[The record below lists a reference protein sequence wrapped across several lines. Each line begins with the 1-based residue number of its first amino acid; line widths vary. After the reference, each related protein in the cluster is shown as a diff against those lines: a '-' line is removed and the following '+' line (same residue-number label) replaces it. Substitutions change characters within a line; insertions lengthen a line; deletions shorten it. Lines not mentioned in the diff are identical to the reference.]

1 MKIRLFILGIVA
13 GGIFLGSCNDDMG
26 LVGPSIQPK
35 EDTPVLRADTFML
48 KASTVLLDSIYV
60 KTASGLLG
68 EIYDPL
74 FGDLKADFICQFYAE
89 DGFKFRQEPI
99 NGKIDSIQLRIL
111 YYNRDWIGD
120 SLASMQATVYPVV
133 KPLERNYYTNIDP
146 AQYVD
151 FNNSLASK
159 TYSPRDLTVSDSLWN
174 ATTTSNG
181 YITYSHPACIEI
193 KLPVAFGQKFYD
205 ESINHP
211 GYFANQDAFNKFL
224 PGLYITNTFGSGN
237 ILSVNGAQV
246 VIYYNYYVERPSTG
260 AIDSAVIAYEM
271 FPVTK
276 EVIQMNRMQNAGLDK
291 LLLPDDKYTYIKSP
305 AGVAT
310 RLTIPIKEIKEKVE
324 DRRIN
329 TFYFELKA
337 MPQEDWKY
345 ALSAPGYVLL
355 IPEDSVKTFFEKG
368 KIEDNIT
375 TYLGT
380 YNSASLLYFFTPITS
395 TSTVATTVTTKTNLA
410 NLIKYQLLYAPDEDL
425 NMLLIPVD
433 RTVTT
438 TSSSNGQVYVY
449 TESINN
455 YLKPASLTVRKD
467 SLAMQVQVIT
477 SLYDE

>member
-13 GGIFLGSCNDDMG
+13 GSIFLGSCNDDMG
-26 LVGPSIQPK
+26 LVGPSIQPE
-35 EDTPVLRADTFML
+35 EDTPVLRTDTFML
-48 KASTVLLDSIYV
+48 KASTVLLDSIYA
-60 KTASGLLG
+60 KTATGLLG
-68 EIYDPL
+68 AIYDPL
-74 FGDLKADFICQFYAE
+74 FGDLKADFICQFYVQ
-89 DGFKFRQEPI
+89 DGFKFRHEPI
-99 NGKIDSIQLRIL
+99 NGKIDSVQFRIL

-120 SLASMQATVYPVV
+120 SLASMQATVYPVI

-151 FNNSLASK
+151 FNNPLASK

-174 ATTTSNG
+174 ATTTSG
-181 YITYSHPACIEI
+181 SYIVHSYDARIEI
-193 KLPVAFGQKFYD
+193 KLPVSFGQKFYD

-211 GYFANQDAFNKFL
+211 EYFVNQDAFNRFF
-224 PGLYITNTFGSGN
+224 PGLHITNTFGSGN
-237 ILSVNGAQV
+237 ILSINETQI
-246 VIYYNYYVERPSTG
+246 VIYYNYYAERSSTG
-260 AIDSAVIAYEM
+260 AVDSAVIAYEV

-276 EVIQMNRMQNAGLDK
+276 EVIQMNHMQNAGLDK

-305 AGVAT
+305 SGVAT

-324 DRRIN
+324 DRRVN
-329 TFYFELKA
+329 TFYFDLKA

-345 ALSAPGYVLL
+345 ALPAPEYVLL

-368 KIEDNIT
+368 KVEDNIT

-380 YNSASLLYFFTPITS
+380 YNSASLLYFFTPVSS
-395 TSTVATTVTTKTNLA
+395 TSTVATGVTAKTNLA

-455 YLKPASLTVRKD
+455 YLKPASLTLRKD
-467 SLAMQVQVIT
+467 SSAMQVQIIT
-477 SLYDE
+477 SVYDE

>member
-13 GGIFLGSCNDDMG
+13 GSIFLSSCNDDMG

-48 KASTVLLDSIYV
+48 EASTVLLDSIYA
-60 KTASGLLG
+60 KTATGLLG

-74 FGDLKADFICQFYAE
+74 FGDLKADFICQFYAQ

-99 NGKIDSIQLRIL
+99 NGKIDSVQVMIY
-111 YYNRDWIGD
+111 YYNREWIGD

-151 FNNSLASK
+151 FNNPLASK
-159 TYSPRDLTVSDSLWN
+159 TYSPRNLTVSDSLWN
-174 ATTTSNG
+174 ASSTSSG
-181 YITYSHPACIEI
+181 YTTYSYPACIEI
-193 KLPVAFGQKFYD
+193 KLPVSFGQKFYD

-211 GYFANQDAFNKFL
+211 GYFANQDAFNKFF

-237 ILSVNGAQV
+237 ILSINDTQI
-246 VIYYNYYVERPSTG
+246 VIYYNYYAKRVSTG
-260 AIDSAVIAYEM
+260 AIDSVVISYEM

-310 RLTIPIKEIKEKVE
+310 RLTIPIKEIKEKVK

-329 TFYFELKA
+329 TFYFDLKA
-337 MPQEDWKY
+337 MPQDDWKY
-345 ALSAPGYVLL
+345 ALPAPGYVLL
-355 IPEDSVKTFFEKG
+355 IPEDSVKSFFENG
-368 KIEDNIT
+368 KVEDNIT

-380 YNSASLLYFFTPITS
+380 YNSASLLYFFTPIS
-395 TSTVATTVTTKTNLA
+395 NTSTVATGVTYKTNLA
-410 NLIKYQLLYAPDEDL
+410 NLIKYQLLNDPDKDL
-425 NMLLIPVD
+425 NMLVIPVN
-433 RTVTT
+433 RGVR
-438 TSSSNGQVYVY
+438 TSSSTVY
-449 TESINN
+449 TESVSN
-455 YLKPASLTVRKD
+455 YLKPASLTLHKD
-467 SLAMQVQVIT
+467 SSAMQVQVVT
-477 SLYDE
+477 SVYDE